1 MRFMRAFR
9 ELGLYGATAAGLLLG
24 APASG
29 QDLGQ
34 EWTALT
40 AGEAKIVFQVASLE
54 DKIVRRMRTSDESH
68 RYTLEVAM
76 WTGPLAQV
84 PTAQILHVKLSA
96 DRFFPDEPDPEV
108 LVGEFGTFEEM
119 APEFA
124 RVRRTKNRIGGIRSQ
139 RFHAADI
146 DCVGFVQH
154 FGFSFGD
161 RVSFG
166 TNRVYGYYCADPG
179 VPLTDANVDIV
190 LKGLGIKGKAVP

>member
-1 MRFMRAFR
+1 MRIVRAFR
-9 ELGLYGATAAGLLLG
+9 VLALYGATAAGLLLG
-24 APASG
+24 APAFG
-29 QDLGQ
+29 QELGQ

-40 AGEAKIVFQVASLE
+40 AGEAKIVFRVPSLE
-54 DKIVRRMRTSDESH
+54 DKIVRRMRTSDEGH
-68 RYTLEVAM
+68 RYTLEVAL
-76 WTGPLAQV
+76 WTGPLAHV

-139 RFHAADI
+139 RFHVADI
-146 DCVGFVQH
+146 DCVCFVQH
-154 FGFSFGD
+154 YGFSLGD

-179 VPLTDANVDIV
+179 VPLSDAKVDIV
-190 LKGLGIKGKAVP
+190 LGGLGIKGKAVP